1 MERKRDPKFV
11 PFWESNAL
19 IEISRALARGELE
32 ETDAGERRSEVRPAE
47 ASPGVVAAACN
58 AEGGP
63 GGASSSSTSTSTST
77 STNSSS
83 HDQGRSSSAPSTSP
97 ASSPTTS
104 TSTTSTDGV
113 TRRPVK
119 PDDVKANDSDK
130 ATQRDAETQEDDI
143 TSLPSD
149 LIGAYQEFGLI
160 AEEGSDASSRKAATE
175 LEESAL
181 RERCDIK
188 AVTDAVNHLLTR
200 V

>member
-1 MERKRDPKFV
+1 MTSTILKFGMERKRDPKFV

-47 ASPGVVAAACN
+47 ASPGVVAAAFN

-63 GGASSSSTSTSTST
+63 G
-77 STNSSS
+77 SS

-104 TSTTSTDGV
+104 TSMTSTDGV

>member
-1 MERKRDPKFV
+1 MEERKRDPKFV

-47 ASPGVVAAACN
+47 ASPGVACN

-63 GGASSSSTSTSTST
+63 GVASSSSTSTSTS
-77 STNSSS
+77 SSS
-83 HDQGRSSSAPSTSP
+83 HNQGTSSSAPPTSP

-104 TSTTSTDGV
+104 TSTTSTDDV
-113 TRRPVK
+113 NRRPVK
-119 PDDVKANDSDK
+119 PDDVKANDCEK

-188 AVTDAVNHLLTR
+188 AVTDALNHLLTR